1 MQKKQPKDYVI
12 ATGKQHSVKFFTN
25 LVARTLNLKISWKGK
40 GINEC
45 GYLNNKRTI
54 IIDKKYFR
62 PTEVESLLGDSRK
75 ARRRT

>member
-1 MQKKQPKDYVI
+1 MENDAKKQPKDYVI
-12 ATGKQHSVKFFTN
+12 ATGKQHSIKFFTN

-54 IIDKKYFR
+54 IIDKNILDQQKL
-62 PTEVESLLGDSRK
+62 SLY
-75 ARRRT
+75 